1 MICYLLYAHWCQ
13 HCEIREC
20 GEVGSRQREIRP
32 VDTNRERYS
41 AIDMVMRTT
50 ADDVGPIASVVLS
63 TREVRTHIRG
73 NKGQLRD
80 TRHHCL
86 A

>member
-1 MICYLLYAHWCQ
+1 MD
-13 HCEIREC
+13 
-20 GEVGSRQREIRP
+20 VRQRRYCSPIH
-32 VDTNRERYS
+32 TNRERYS

-80 TRHHCL
+80 TRHHCFGL
-86 A
+86 TQNFKGSPTYVAT